1 MQSTQQSTQRPI
13 YTFERFTRT
22 PTSQSAGGSFS
33 FESVAESGT
42 AYPRAVVTAPPAAQ
56 DWNPVGR
63 AAQPVPLRERTCRS
77 LKGSAVFAVALLGGG
92 LTGWASYAV
101 TVQVGGSNHTALAVG
116 AVLGSF
122 TSSCLRAGI
131 DFWREHRQLHRVA
144 AAPPALVPEP
154 LA

>member
-1 MQSTQQSTQRPI
+1 MTRTMQSTQRPI

-22 PTSQSAGGSFS
+22 PTSQSARGSFS

-42 AYPRAVVTAPPAAQ
+42 AYPRAAVAAPPAAQ
-56 DWNPVGR
+56 DRNPVGT
-63 AAQPVPLRERTCRS
+63 AAQPVPLRERTCRT
-77 LKGSAVFAVALLGGG
+77 LKGTAVLAAALLGGG
-92 LTGWASYAV
+92 LTGWAAYAV
-101 TVQVGGSNHTALAVG
+101 TVQAGGSDHTALAVG

-131 DFWREHRQLHRVA
+131 DFWREQRRLHRVA
-144 AAPPALVPEP
+144 AAPLALGPEP